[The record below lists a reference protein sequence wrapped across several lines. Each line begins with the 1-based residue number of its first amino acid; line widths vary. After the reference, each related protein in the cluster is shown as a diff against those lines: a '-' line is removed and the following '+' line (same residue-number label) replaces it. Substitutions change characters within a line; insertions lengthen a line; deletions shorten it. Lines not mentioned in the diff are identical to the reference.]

1 MTEQNPPSSPLDS
14 IKNEI
19 SSKLNDPAK
28 KTLSWNNI
36 LVTAVLGVLTLVSLG
51 QMAASITIFNKLKG
65 SDVNASTG
73 VPQNNS
79 LEALPDM
86 VGGC

>member
-1 MTEQNPPSSPLDS
+1 MTEQNLPSSPLDS

-36 LVTAVLGVLTLVSLG
+36 LVTVVLGVLTLVSLG

>member
-1 MTEQNPPSSPLDS
+1 MIEENLPSSPLDS

>member
-1 MTEQNPPSSPLDS
+1 MIEENLPSSPLDS

-36 LVTAVLGVLTLVSLG
+36 LVTAALGVLTLVSLG

>member
-1 MTEQNPPSSPLDS
+1 MTEENLPSSPLDS

-36 LVTAVLGVLTLVSLG
+36 LVTAALGVLTLVSIG

-73 VPQNNS
+73 VPQNSS